1 MYPMHFSCYETKQP
15 NLKLKTRP
23 QQLLGFLGCLP
34 LDISLLSYMID
45 LSNVERKIGLSL
57 LELNTKQF

>member
-1 MYPMHFSCYETKQP
+1 MYPMHLSCYETKQP

-23 QQLLGFLGCLP
+23 RQLLGCLP
-34 LDISLLSYMID
+34 LDISLLRYMID
-45 LSNVERKIGLSL
+45 LSDVERKIGLSL